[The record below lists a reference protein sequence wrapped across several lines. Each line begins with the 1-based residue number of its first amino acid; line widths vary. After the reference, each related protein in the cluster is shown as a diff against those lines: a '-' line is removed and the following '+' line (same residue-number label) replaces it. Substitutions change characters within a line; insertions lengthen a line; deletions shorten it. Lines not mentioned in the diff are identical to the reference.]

1 MLIFEITSLK
11 WAAQLPFTPLII
23 KRGTF
28 SVSKKKIVTRNFI
41 LFCKKKSYPVH
52 FPQMYLCLLQNG
64 EDVIRDAL
72 VIMSKTGDIYVGVLG
87 TEPSLFSAPRPEAR
101 QVNYEETDIEMASL
115 NTIIKTAQTA
125 DEGKHTCPRVI
136 IKGGLTIGPQRGVL
150 RKN

>member
-1 MLIFEITSLK
+1 
-11 WAAQLPFTPLII
+11 
-23 KRGTF
+23 
-28 SVSKKKIVTRNFI
+28 
-41 LFCKKKSYPVH
+41 
-52 FPQMYLCLLQNG
+52 MYLCLLQNG

-136 IKGGLTIGPQRGVL
+136 IKGGGNFRSSEGIL
-150 RKN
+150 RFPGRTC

>member
-1 MLIFEITSLK
+1 
-11 WAAQLPFTPLII
+11 
-23 KRGTF
+23 
-28 SVSKKKIVTRNFI
+28 
-41 LFCKKKSYPVH
+41 
-52 FPQMYLCLLQNG
+52 MYLCLLQNG

-136 IKGGLTIGPQRGVL
+136 IKGGGNFRSSDAGTKVPRGDLIYKIWIKGVEQFPKGGVKSRSPKAQGGHTPSPPL
-150 RKN
+150 DTYVITTCKV

>member
-1 MLIFEITSLK
+1 
-11 WAAQLPFTPLII
+11 
-23 KRGTF
+23 
-28 SVSKKKIVTRNFI
+28 
-41 LFCKKKSYPVH
+41 
-52 FPQMYLCLLQNG
+52 MYLCLLQNG

-136 IKGGLTIGPQRGVL
+136 IKGGGNFRSSDAGTKVPRGDLIYKIWIKGVEQFPSRSPKAQGGRGSYLPLPPAPL
-150 RKN
+150 RTYLACAPLILRPD

>member
-1 MLIFEITSLK
+1 
-11 WAAQLPFTPLII
+11 
-23 KRGTF
+23 
-28 SVSKKKIVTRNFI
+28 
-41 LFCKKKSYPVH
+41 
-52 FPQMYLCLLQNG
+52 MYLCLLQNG

-136 IKGGLTIGPQRGVL
+136 IKGGVIFGPQRVVL
-150 RKN
+150 RFPGGTYYIKFGSRG

>member
-1 MLIFEITSLK
+1 
-11 WAAQLPFTPLII
+11 
-23 KRGTF
+23 
-28 SVSKKKIVTRNFI
+28 
-41 LFCKKKSYPVH
+41 
-52 FPQMYLCLLQNG
+52 MYLCLLQNG

-136 IKGGLTIGPQRGVL
+136 IKGANFRSSEGGTKKKIELPKCSCNSLNLELLNDFFLNFKIQVSRLRPQMF
-150 RKN
+150 

>member
-1 MLIFEITSLK
+1 
-11 WAAQLPFTPLII
+11 
-23 KRGTF
+23 
-28 SVSKKKIVTRNFI
+28 
-41 LFCKKKSYPVH
+41 
-52 FPQMYLCLLQNG
+52 MYLCLLQNG

-136 IKGGLTIGPQRGVL
+136 IKGGGNFWSSEGADFKIQASRLSFKPSVISGRRSTTLSL
-150 RKN
+150 RSKDYIWCHRIRSSLSR